1 MKRLLK
7 LGIAIISLVVIILG
21 MTKVDELSAP
31 INSESQTVSH
41 AKAKKK
47 ATKKKAPKKKS
58 KPAKKKVTK
67 KKNSKSN
74 SQQRNFQPEY
84 AVKQQDE
91 VATPVRYRWK
101 SSTIKYKL
109 DTHSDYYRD
118 IWQTAVDNWNQFN
131 VIKLVKANGETPDV
145 HLDASTAVRP
155 EHSGLCTTTFY
166 NQTRL
171 NNLPLLKVATA
182 IVYDNTCNDHKYSK
196 SDRTR
201 VAEHELGH
209 AIGLGHSDSDHSIM
223 NPTPVGRQIT
233 NNDVEA
239 IKRAYAS

>member
-1 MKRLLK
+1 MKALLK
-7 LGIAIISLVVIILG
+7 LGIAIISLIVIILG
-21 MTKVDELSAP
+21 TAKVIELSAP
-31 INSESQTVSH
+31 SNSESQTASH
-41 AKAKKK
+41 AKAKQK
-47 ATKKKAPKKKS
+47 ATKKKVPKKKRN
-58 KPAKKKVTK
+58 ATKKKVTK

-74 SQQRNFQPEY
+74 SQQSNFQPEY
-84 AVKQQDE
+84 AVEQQDE

-101 SSTIKYKL
+101 SSTIKYKI
-109 DTHSDYYRD
+109 DTNSDYYQG
-118 IWQTAVDNWNQFN
+118 IWKTAVDSWNQFN
-131 VIKLVKANGETPDV
+131 VVKLVRANGETPDV

-239 IKRAYAS
+239 VKRAYAS